1 MTNQRILLFYEW
13 FSAILLIAFVVM
25 TLKWCQV
32 LMDLE
37 RTQEELTYYKIH
49 STLNTTKEL

>member
-1 MTNQRILLFYEW
+1 MTNKILYFYEW

-25 TLKWCQV
+25 TLKWVQA

-37 RTQEELTYYKIH
+37 RAQEELTYYKTH
-49 STLNTTKEL
+49 STLNTTGVQ